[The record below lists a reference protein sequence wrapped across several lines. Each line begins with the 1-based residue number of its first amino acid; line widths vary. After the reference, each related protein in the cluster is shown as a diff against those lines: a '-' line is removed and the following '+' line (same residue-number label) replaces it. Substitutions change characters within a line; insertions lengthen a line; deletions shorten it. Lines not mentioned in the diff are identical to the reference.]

1 MRRINYPLMAAA
13 ALLAAAPA
21 AAQERE
27 QPPAPSALRPYQVPR
42 VEDFRLANGLRVVV
56 VPQPALPIVHG
67 RILVNAGSIYEP
79 LEKNGLASLT
89 GQLLDEGVQGM
100 TGAEIAARIEQ
111 LGAQMGTGAG
121 YAGGTAQVTSLKS
134 VFPEALELAAKTVT
148 QPTFPEGEFTRLR
161 NEGVANAVQRRSRVE
176 GLAAEAFSQALFAPT
191 APYSRQASGTP
202 ESLQAITREDVVAW
216 HRRMYAPG
224 NSTLLLVGDVN
235 AQEARQWAQRVLG
248 GWSAPT
254 PQLPA
259 IANPVQAHSGTRIIL
274 VDRPGSVQSGVAAGQ
289 AAIPQNDP
297 DYYALDALTQVLG
310 GGFKA
315 RINSNLRE
323 RHGYTYGAFAGFNPL
338 LGVGTLSI
346 NSAVRTNATD
356 SALVEIVNEYRRIAA
371 EPVPEAELRGSL
383 ANIVGSFPNS
393 VQTVQGLA
401 QRMER
406 VLMYGLPLDYWAS
419 YRERQSAITPAD
431 LTAVAGR
438 RLTPNALTIVVA
450 GDLSQIEAPIRARN
464 LGTVE
469 VWDASGKKI
478 R

>member
-1 MRRINYPLMAAA
+1 MRRINYPLIAAA

-21 AAQERE
+21 AAQE

-56 VPQPALPIVHG
+56 VPQRAVPIVHG
-67 RILVNAGSIYEP
+67 RILINAGSIYEP

-89 GQLLDEGVQGM
+89 GQLLDEGIQGM
-100 TGAEIAARIEQ
+100 TGAQIAARIEQ
-111 LGAQMGTGAG
+111 LGAQFGTGAG
-121 YAGGTAQVTSLKS
+121 YGGGTAQVTALKS
-134 VFPEALELAAKTVT
+134 VFPEALELAARTVT
-148 QPTFPEGEFTRLR
+148 QPTFPEGEFTRVR
-161 NEGVANAVQRRSRVE
+161 NEALAGAVQRRSRVE

-191 APYSRQASGTP
+191 APYARQAAGTP
-202 ESLQAITREDVVAW
+202 ESLQSITREDVVAW
-216 HRRMYAPG
+216 HRRMYAPA
-224 NSTLLLVGDVN
+224 NTTLLLVGDVT
-235 AQEARQWAQRVLG
+235 AQEARQLAQRVLG
-248 GWSAPT
+248 GWSSPA
-254 PQLPA
+254 PQLPRVS
-259 IANPVQAHSGTRIIL
+259 NPVQPVSGTRIIL

-289 AAIPQNDP
+289 AAIAQDDP

-315 RINSNLRE
+315 RINTNLRE

-371 EPVPEAELRGSL
+371 EPVPEAELRGGL
-383 ANIVGSFPNS
+383 ANMVGSFPSS

-401 QRMER
+401 ARMER

-419 YRERQSAITPAD
+419 YRERQSAVTPAD
-431 LTAVAGR
+431 LTAVAAR

-450 GDLSQIEAPIRARN
+450 GDLSKIEAPIRARN

-469 VWDASGKKI
+469 VWDASGNKI